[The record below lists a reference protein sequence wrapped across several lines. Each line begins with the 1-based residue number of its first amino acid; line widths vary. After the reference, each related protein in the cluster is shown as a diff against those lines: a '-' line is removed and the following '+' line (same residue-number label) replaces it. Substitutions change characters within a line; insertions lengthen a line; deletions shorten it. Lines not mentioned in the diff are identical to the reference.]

1 MERQLVVFEL
11 ANEYYGVDIHRV
23 DGIIRIQTITAVPH
37 APEFVDGVTNLRGEI
52 LPVINLRRRFNMPEI
67 EHTNNTRI
75 VVSVMNGT
83 KVGMIV
89 DGVSEV
95 LNINQDAIEPPSPM
109 VTNVDTNFIEGIAKE
124 KDRLIILV
132 ALGKVLS
139 ASEKVQPE
147 QTTLEAA

>member
-11 ANEYYGVDIHRV
+11 ANEYYGVDIHSV
-23 DGIIRIQTITAVPH
+23 DGIIKIQAITAVPH

-52 LPVINLRRRFNMPEI
+52 LPVINLRRRFDMPEI

-124 KDRLIILV
+124 NDRLIILV

-139 ASEKVQPE
+139 ASEKAQLE